1 MSSLHNNFI
10 SSFIT
15 NANVTCSFSSSY
27 EIFETQYKCTIGA
40 DEYKESVIESQYI
53 KPFLSDGTLSD
64 SISTDCVFFSIKD
77 LDRSLDYEGTLE
89 PINNIN
95 SVLIPFT
102 INGYK

>member
-1 MSSLHNNFI
+1 MIDHIL
-10 SSFIT
+10 
-15 NANVTCSFSSSY
+15 SY
-27 EIFETQYKCTIGA
+27 RNLDYGKYKLRIREIGA

-64 SISTDCVFFSIKD
+64 SISTDCVFFSIKY